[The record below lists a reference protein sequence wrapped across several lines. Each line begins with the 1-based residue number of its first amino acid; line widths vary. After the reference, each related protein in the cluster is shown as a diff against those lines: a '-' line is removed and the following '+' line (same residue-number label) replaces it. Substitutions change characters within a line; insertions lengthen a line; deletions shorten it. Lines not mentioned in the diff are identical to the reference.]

1 MATKMAPP
9 LLLVA
14 SMVTGAASASSGPG
28 KSVLFVAVDDMRPMM
43 HVACEISLQPPLSHP
58 TLSGGRD

>member
-43 HVACEISLQPPLSHP
+43 HVACEISLQP
-58 TLSGGRD
+58 

>member
-14 SMVTGAASASSGPG
+14 STVTGAVSASSGPG
-28 KSVLFVAVDDMRPMM
+28 KSGLFVAVDDMRPMM
-43 HVACEISLQPPLSHP
+43 HVACEHSRPCPITAPA
-58 TLSGGRD
+58 G